1 MIAEGRNALRGGA
14 RRRRFIRTGGGGT
27 TGTLHRVSAFTL
39 ALACAAPPA
48 SAAKPAAATVDIR
61 TVHVFADCMADR
73 YRPGVRRLLAL
84 DYRSRAYEHLL
95 DTLTDEGRR
104 CLPFAAGK
112 LESASVLLAGAF
124 AESLLADALAGAPL
138 AQRVAHDPSR
148 PAIAAR
154 DDGEYLALCVVRTR
168 PDEVAALLATK
179 PASEAERLAIAS
191 IRPQLATC
199 LRAGAAARLN
209 AAGLRAVL
217 ALAAYRLVAQPA
229 PPGRSG
235 RS

>member
-1 MIAEGRNALRGGA
+1 MRLPLI
-14 RRRRFIRTGGGGT
+14 
-27 TGTLHRVSAFTL
+27 
-39 ALACAAPPA
+39 ALAVAAVA
-48 SAAKPAAATVDIR
+48 AAAQAEAKPAASAAVDIR
-61 TVHVFADCMADR
+61 TVHVFAECMSDR

-84 DYRSRAYEHLL
+84 DYRSRAYEHLM

-112 LESASVLLAGAF
+112 IESASVLLAGAF
-124 AESLLADALAGAPL
+124 AESLLKEALAGAPL

-154 DDGEYLALCVVRTR
+154 DDGEYLALCVVRTM

-229 PPGRSG
+229 ASG
-235 RS
+235 RSVGS